1 MERLLKI
8 NSLMKYIKSINEDFG
23 GESGAF
29 GDTYGYGGA
38 NGVLKINYKPF
49 SDLSV
54 SVGTDPNMKT
64 DVKGSE
70 YKIGDVVIA
79 EPLDSK
85 SKVTGVIVR
94 SFRNPDNIQYRYFIQ
109 VYNKGK
115 KTERVIEVKSDSI
128 KFAEGGEHGNMAT
141 VTKYKN
147 SEIAD
152 KSYNSKTVYNSSEL
166 GLETTG
172 G

>member
-1 MERLLKI
+1 MERPLKI

-94 SFRNPDNIQYRYFIQ
+94 SFRKPDNIEFRYFIQ

-128 KFAEGGEHGNMAT
+128 KFDEGGEHGNMAT

>member
-1 MERLLKI
+1 
-8 NSLMKYIKSINEDFG
+8 MKYIKSINEDFG

-54 SVGTDPNMKT
+54 SVGQDPNMKT
-64 DVKGSE
+64 DVKGAE
-70 YKIGDVVIA
+70 YKLGDVVIA
-79 EPLDSK
+79 QPLDSK

-94 SFRNPDNIQYRYFIQ
+94 SFRTPDNLEYRYFIQ

-128 KFAEGGEHGNMAT
+128 DFAEGGDHGNIAT
-141 VTKYKN
+141 KAKYKFN
-147 SEIAD
+147 EVPD
-152 KSYNSKTVYNSSEL
+152 KGYNSKTVYNSSEL

>member
-1 MERLLKI
+1 
-8 NSLMKYIKSINEDFG
+8 MKHIKTLNEYFDTG
-23 GESGAF
+23 IF

-54 SVGTDPNMKT
+54 SVGQDPNLET
-64 DVKGSE
+64 TVKGSE
-70 YKIGDVVIA
+70 FQLGDVVIA
-79 EPLDSK
+79 APLDSK
-85 SKVTGVIVR
+85 EKVIGVVVR
-94 SFRNPDNIQYRYFIQ
+94 AFREPNNKQYRYFIQ

-115 KTERVIEVKSDSI
+115 QTERVIEVKGDSI
-128 KFAEGGEHGNMAT
+128 EFAEGGDHGNLE
-141 VTKYKN
+141 TKAKAKFN
-147 SEIAD
+147 QTPD
-152 KSYNSKTVYNSSEL
+152 DSYNSKTVYNASEL

>member
-1 MERLLKI
+1 MARPLKI
-8 NSLMKYIKSINEDFG
+8 NSIMKYIKSINEDFG

-38 NGVLKINYKPF
+38 NGILKINYKPF

-54 SVGTDPNMKT
+54 SVGQDPNLKT
-64 DVKGSE
+64 EVKGSE

-85 SKVTGVIVR
+85 DKVTGVIVR
-94 SFRNPDNIQYRYFIQ
+94 AFRKPDNLEYRYFIQ
-109 VYNKGK
+109 VYNRGK
-115 KTERVIEVKSDSI
+115 KTERVIEIKGNSV
-128 KFAEGGEHGNMAT
+128 KFAEGGDHGNMAT
-141 VTKYKN
+141 KSKYKN
-147 SEIAD
+147 SEIVD
-152 KSYNSKTVYNSSEL
+152 KSYNSKTVYSSSEL
-166 GLETTG
+166 GIETTG

>member
-1 MERLLKI
+1 
-8 NSLMKYIKSINEDFG
+8 MKYIKSINEYFDV
-23 GESGAF
+23 GAF

-54 SVGTDPNMKT
+54 SVGPDPNIERT
-64 DVKGSE
+64 VKGSE
-70 YKIGDVVIA
+70 FQLGDVVIA
-79 EPLDSK
+79 QPLDSK
-85 SKVTGVIVR
+85 DKVIGVIVR
-94 SFRNPDNIQYRYFIQ
+94 SFRNPDNQEYRYFIQ
-109 VYNKGK
+109 VYNRGK

-128 KFAEGGEHGNMAT
+128 EFAEGGDHGNMET
-141 VTKYKN
+141 KSKYKN
-147 SEIAD
+147 NDIPSSAF
-152 KSYNSKTVYNSSEL
+152 NSKTVYNSSEL

>member
-1 MERLLKI
+1 
-8 NSLMKYIKSINEDFG
+8 MKYIKSINEYFDT
-23 GESGAF
+23 GAF

-49 SDLSV
+49 NDLSV
-54 SVGTDPNMKT
+54 SVGPDPNIERT
-64 DVKGSE
+64 VKGSE
-70 YKIGDVVIA
+70 FQIGDVVIA
-79 EPLDSK
+79 KPLNSK
-85 SKVTGVIVR
+85 DEVIGVVVR
-94 SFRNPDNIQYRYFIQ
+94 SFRNPDNQEYRYFIQ

-128 KFAEGGEHGNMAT
+128 KFAEGGDHGNIESKS
-141 VTKYKN
+141 KYKN
-147 SEIAD
+147 NDIPSSAF
-152 KSYNSKTVYNSSEL
+152 NSKTVYNSSEL

>member
-1 MERLLKI
+1 MARPPKI
-8 NSLMKYIKSINEDFG
+8 NSKMKYIKSINEDFG

-38 NGVLKINYKPF
+38 NGILKINYKPF

-54 SVGTDPNMKT
+54 SVGTDPNMPT
-64 DVKGSE
+64 NVKGDE

-85 SKVTGVIVR
+85 DKVTGVIVR
-94 SFRNPDNIQYRYFIQ
+94 AFRNPNNIGYRYYIQ

-115 KTERVIEVKSDSI
+115 KTERVIEIKGNSV
-128 KFAEGGEHGNMAT
+128 KFAEGGEHGSIS
-141 VTKYKN
+141 TKTKHKN
-147 SEIAD
+147 SEIVD
-152 KSYNSKTVYNSSEL
+152 KGYNSKTVYNSSEL

>member
-1 MERLLKI
+1 
-8 NSLMKYIKSINEDFG
+8 MKYIKSINEDFG

-38 NGVLKINYKPF
+38 NGILKINYKPF

-54 SVGTDPNMKT
+54 SVGQDPNLKT
-64 DVKGSE
+64 EVKGSE

-85 SKVTGVIVR
+85 DKVTGVIVR
-94 SFRNPDNIQYRYFIQ
+94 AFRKPDNLEYRYFIQ
-109 VYNKGK
+109 VYNRGK
-115 KTERVIEVKSDSI
+115 KTERVIEIKGNSV
-128 KFAEGGEHGNMAT
+128 KFAEGGDHGNMAT
-141 VTKYKN
+141 KSKYKN
-147 SEIAD
+147 SEIVD
-152 KSYNSKTVYNSSEL
+152 KSYNSKTVYSSSEL
-166 GLETTG
+166 GIETTG

>member
-1 MERLLKI
+1 MERPLKI

-94 SFRNPDNIQYRYFIQ
+94 SFRNPDNIEFRYFIQ

-115 KTERVIEVKSDSI
+115 KTERVIEVKSDSV

>member
-1 MERLLKI
+1 
-8 NSLMKYIKSINEDFG
+8 MKHIKSINEDFG

-38 NGVLKINYKPF
+38 NGILKINYKPF

-70 YKIGDVVIA
+70 YKLGDVIIG

-85 SKVTGVIVR
+85 DKVTGVIVR
-94 SFRNPDNIQYRYFIQ
+94 AFRTPDNIEYRYFIQ

-115 KTERVIEVKSDSI
+115 KTERVIEIKGNSV
-128 KFAEGGEHGNMAT
+128 KFAEGGEHGNIS
-141 VTKYKN
+141 TKTKFKN
-147 SEIAD
+147 SEIVD
-152 KSYNSKTVYNSSEL
+152 KGYNSKTVYNASEL

>member
-1 MERLLKI
+1 
-8 NSLMKYIKSINEDFG
+8 MKYIKSINEDFG

-70 YKIGDVVIA
+70 YKIGDVIIA

-152 KSYNSKTVYNSSEL
+152 KSCNSKTVYNSSEL